1 MDYIKEDGIIY
12 KVTETKEITDLD
24 ALKAEL
30 VEVEAEKEPSDEE
43 LMEYGRSIHP
53 YYIKDEIAAGFI
65 ETITE
70 IEKDTWIDMCEHAND
85 EYAIDYDSDMYWSF
99 LDVNPNTTRILKKFT
114 IADYNDAYVVEFPQ
128 YTRDDGNACLESA
141 LRLCEKLQK
150 KLEEEKT
157 KI

>member
-1 MDYIKEDGIIY
+1 MKENNWWY
-12 KVTETKEITDLD
+12 
-24 ALKAEL
+24 
-30 VEVEAEKEPSDEE
+30 PNEE
-43 LMEYGRSIHP
+43 Q
-53 YYIKDEIAAGFI
+53 IAAGD
-65 ETITE
+65 EGDLMPSSYAE
-70 IEKDTWIDMCEHAND
+70 IEKDTWIDMCENANE
-85 EYAIDYDSDMYWSF
+85 EYAIDYDSNMYWSF

-114 IADYNDAYVVEFPQ
+114 IADYHDAYVVEFPQ